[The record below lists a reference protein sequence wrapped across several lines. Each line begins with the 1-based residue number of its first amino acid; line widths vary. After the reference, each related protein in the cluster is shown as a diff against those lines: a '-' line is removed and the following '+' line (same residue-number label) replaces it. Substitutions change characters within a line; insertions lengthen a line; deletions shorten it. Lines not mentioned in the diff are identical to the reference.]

1 MNYQKIIIEALPVIR
16 ETGRF
21 LRREITKVGQQDIET
36 KQAHDYV
43 TYVDKTSEQ
52 QLVKGLK
59 KILPNAGF
67 LTEEKTILQDRDD
80 LFWIIDPLDGTTN
93 YIHQLPPYSISVA
106 LVSENNLVGGIVY
119 EVSHDELFYA
129 WKNGGA
135 FLNGKPIRTSATSNF
150 SESFYATGFP
160 FRDYSYI
167 NPYMDLL
174 KYFMEHTQGLRR
186 LGSAAVD
193 LVYTACGRFDGFFE
207 YSLAPWDV
215 AGGAII
221 LQEAGGI
228 VSDFSG
234 NNNFLYGEEII
245 AGNPHLHSQIL
256 EIIKR
261 YIQH

>member
-1 MNYQKIIIEALPVIR
+1 
-16 ETGRF
+16 
-21 LRREITKVGQQDIET
+21 
-36 KQAHDYV
+36 
-43 TYVDKTSEQ
+43 
-52 QLVKGLK
+52 
-59 KILPNAGF
+59 
-67 LTEEKTILQDRDD
+67 
-80 LFWIIDPLDGTTN
+80 
-93 YIHQLPPYSISVA
+93 
-106 LVSENNLVGGIVY
+106 
-119 EVSHDELFYA
+119 
-129 WKNGGA
+129 
-135 FLNGKPIRTSATSNF
+135 
-150 SESFYATGFP
+150 
-160 FRDYSYI
+160 
-167 NPYMDLL
+167 MDLL